1 MNQELEVVLGA
12 FNSKDLFSMIKSTYG
27 SRLSNHELEE
37 VEDSIKK
44 IAELTNA
51 LRDVL
56 LENSDAPMYWFRP
69 STCEEGE

>member
-1 MNQELEVVLGA
+1 MKQELEVDMGA

-51 LRDVL
+51 LRDVQF
-56 LENSDAPMYWFRP
+56 ENSDEPMYWFRP
-69 STCEEGE
+69 YTCEEGE